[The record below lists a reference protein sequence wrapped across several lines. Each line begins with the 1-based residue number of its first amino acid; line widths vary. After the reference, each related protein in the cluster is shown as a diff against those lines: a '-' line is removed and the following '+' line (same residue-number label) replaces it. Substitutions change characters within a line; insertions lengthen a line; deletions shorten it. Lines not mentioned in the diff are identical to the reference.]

1 MEQDLDRIRYLS
13 RNFTALQGLRSVP
26 FGIALILNAW
36 LYRYYSPAGGNA
48 TAVGCGASLAV
59 LGALYFLYRRI
70 AAYYDRRLGRVE
82 PRPGPWSGWW
92 GALAAYLVFC
102 ALSWV
107 DMRLAPPLSVGS
119 LALAAGF
126 GFAWWSGWRA
136 WRVGTAGSAREPGP
150 RRHYAVIAASFLL
163 LSLLPLLAPPSSL
176 DLRGPFRYYPILQ
189 TALGVALLAA
199 GALDH
204 RELVRHLREVP
215 ADGHEIAV

>member
-1 MEQDLDRIRYLS
+1 
-13 RNFTALQGLRSVP
+13 
-26 FGIALILNAW
+26 
-36 LYRYYSPAGGNA
+36 
-48 TAVGCGASLAV
+48 
-59 LGALYFLYRRI
+59 
-70 AAYYDRRLGRVE
+70 
-82 PRPGPWSGWW
+82 
-92 GALAAYLVFC
+92 LAAYLVFC

-107 DMRLAPPLSVGS
+107 DMRLEPPLSVGS

-126 GFAWWSGWRA
+126 GFVWWRA
-136 WRVGTAGSAREPGP
+136 WRAGRAWRARAPGP

-163 LSLLPLLAPPSSL
+163 LSLLPLLAQPSSL
-176 DLRGPFRYYPILQ
+176 DLRGPFRYNSILQ

>member
-1 MEQDLDRIRYLS
+1 MEDTEMSQELDRIRYLS

-26 FGIALILNAW
+26 VGIALILNAW

-48 TAVGCGASLAV
+48 TAFGCGACLLV
-59 LGALYFLYRRI
+59 LGALYFLHRRI

-92 GALAAYLVFC
+92 GVLAAYLVFC

-107 DMRLAPPLSVGS
+107 EMRLEPPLSVGS

-126 GFAWWSGWRA
+126 GFAWWRA
-136 WRVGTAGSAREPGP
+136 WQARRAGAPGL
-150 RRHYAVIAASFLL
+150 RRHYAVIAAGFLG
-163 LSLLPLLAPPSSL
+163 LSLLPLLARPSSL
-176 DLRGPFRYYPILQ
+176 DLRGPFRYYSILQ
-189 TALGVALLAA
+189 TAAGVALLAA